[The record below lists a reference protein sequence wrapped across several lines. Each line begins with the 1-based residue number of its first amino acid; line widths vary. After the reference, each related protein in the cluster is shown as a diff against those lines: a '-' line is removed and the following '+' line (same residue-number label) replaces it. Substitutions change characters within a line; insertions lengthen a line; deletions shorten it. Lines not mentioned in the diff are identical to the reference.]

1 MAAQGWFTKY
11 ETRRS
16 GLIWVFHWRRIK
28 PETGKP
34 AETTCNIG
42 PVAQFPRE
50 KDAWAEVERRH
61 LIPNSGQ
68 ALLGRITVNEL
79 VANYRK
85 KDFNKLRITTQT
97 ITNHILDDYLLPR
110 WGDSFALD
118 IDPDDIEAHLAAFDI
133 KRDPV

>member
-1 MAAQGWFTKY
+1 MAARGWFTKY

-28 PETGKP
+28 PETGEP

-68 ALLGRITVNEL
+68 AFLGRSTVNEL

-85 KDFNKLRITTQT
+85 KGLNKLRITTQT

-110 WGDSFALD
+110 WGDSFAPE
-118 IDPDDIEAHLAAFDI
+118 INHDDIEEWTRRL
-133 KRDPV
+133 